1 MDLGLRGKKAVVTG
15 ATKGIGR
22 AIVDLLGTLTDA
34 GLDVI
39 KTENLCT
46 FDGEQGFALGQGQ

>member
-1 MDLGLRGKKAVVTG
+1 MGEGDVNDGQPHIAPQDV
-15 ATKGIGR
+15 I
-22 AIVDLLGTLTDA
+22 DLLGALVA
-34 GLDVI
+34 RQVDVI

>member
-1 MDLGLRGKKAVVTG
+1 MVSQAEGTISHRD
-15 ATKGIGR
+15 
-22 AIVDLLGTLTDA
+22 IVQLLSLLTES

-46 FDGEQGFALGQGQ
+46 FDGERGFALGQGQ

>member
-1 MDLGLRGKKAVVTG
+1 MTAGGTIEHSDIINLLARVTQG
-15 ATKGIGR
+15 G
-22 AIVDLLGTLTDA
+22 V
-34 GLDVI
+34 DVI